1 MSRKALMRQ
10 RAVALLALAVI
21 GGWAAD
27 TRADDALNWAEKMFS
42 ERTHDFGVVA
52 VGAETRYRL
61 AIKNIYKE
69 TVHISN
75 VRTTCGCTAA
85 KPSRETLNSLETA
98 YIEIEMN
105 TLRFKHRKDSN
116 VIVTFDA
123 PLSAEVRIPITVYI
137 RTDVVLN
144 PGGVNFGAVAQGEKA
159 ERKISVAYAGR
170 DDWKITSVRTNSKH
184 LAARVVE
191 TSRQDGQVGYNLLV
205 SLKATAP
212 VGKLNQQM
220 TLVTDDA
227 NNPYIPV
234 LVRGTVEADITVT
247 PPVIALG
254 TVQPGDR
261 KTTNVVIRGRK
272 PFVIKT
278 IESDSNR
285 KAFTVRLSKSARKV
299 HVLPLAFTAPMKPGP
314 FTEVF
319 TVTIA
324 GRPQPVTFKAYGTI
338 AK

>member
-1 MSRKALMRQ
+1 MRGTTSM
-10 RAVALLALAVI
+10 RHGTVALLAMAFI
-21 GGWAAD
+21 SGWAAHTQAED
-27 TRADDALNWAEKMFS
+27 ELNWAEKMFS

-52 VGAETRYRL
+52 VGADTRYRL
-61 AIKNIYKE
+61 EIKNIYKE

-98 YIEIEMN
+98 YIEVKMN

-144 PGGVNFGAVAQGEKA
+144 PGGVNFGAVAQGMKA
-159 ERKISVAYAGR
+159 QQKISIAYAGR
-170 DDWKITSVRTNSKH
+170 DDWKIKSIRTNNKN
-184 LAARVVE
+184 LTANVVE
-191 TSRQDGQVGYNLLV
+191 TSRQNGQVNYNLLV
-205 SLKATAP
+205 SLKLTAP
-212 VGKLNQQM
+212 VGKLNQQI

-234 LVRGTVEADITVT
+234 LVRATVEADITVT

-254 TVQPGDR
+254 TLQPGDR
-261 KTTNVVIRGRK
+261 KTTNIVIRGRK
-272 PFVIKT
+272 PFTIKT

-299 HVLPLAFTAPMKPGP
+299 HVLPLAFTAPTTPGP

>member
-1 MSRKALMRQ
+1 MRHT
-10 RAVALLALAVI
+10 AVAMLAMAFI
-21 GGWAAD
+21 GGWTAQ

-52 VGAETRYRL
+52 VGADTRYRL

-85 KPSRETLNSLETA
+85 KPSRETLGSLETA
-98 YIEIEMN
+98 YVEVKMN
-105 TLRFKHRKDSN
+105 TLRFKHRKNSN

-144 PGGVNFGAVAQGEKA
+144 PGGVNFGAVAQGAKA
-159 ERKISVAYAGR
+159 ERKISVTYAGR
-170 DDWKITSVRTNSKH
+170 DDWKIKSVRTNNKN
-184 LAARVVE
+184 LAARIVE

-205 SLKATAP
+205 SLKPTAP

-247 PPVIALG
+247 PAVIALG
-254 TVQPGDR
+254 TMKSGER

-272 PFVIKT
+272 PFTIQT
-278 IESDSNR
+278 IESSSTR
-285 KAFTVRLSKSARKV
+285 KAFTVRLSKSPRKV
-299 HVLPLAFTAPMKPGP
+299 HVLPLVFTAPAAPGP

-338 AK
+338 TK